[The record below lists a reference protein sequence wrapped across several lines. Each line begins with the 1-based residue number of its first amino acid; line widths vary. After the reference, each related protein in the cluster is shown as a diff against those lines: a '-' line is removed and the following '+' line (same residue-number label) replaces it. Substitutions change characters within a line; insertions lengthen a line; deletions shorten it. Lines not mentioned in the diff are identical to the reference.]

1 MKKTVTSG
9 KLFLGLVAA
18 IVIAGGAFFATSG
31 MAIAD
36 SNSFVASVISSF
48 SGKPTV
54 IISRASASPSG
65 KITNDLGQVLAVF
78 NVKAK
83 NVKWQATLHSFTVS
97 VPITTRAA
105 SALTISDFAL
115 HYDYCTKQGVYG
127 YGYKG
132 GECAHMAFLEP
143 SSVTRTGDTYTLV
156 FNKDLPIYL
165 AQSSGTLTI
174 VGKPKY
180 TRAGRE
186 AVQIRASV
194 SSGVAVGD
202 QCQTI
207 RYGYKNK
214 YGYSK
219 CGNQSATVSVGSA
232 KGNILTVKRPP
243 GYGYPTVAT
252 TTPPKPKTT
261 DKR

>member
-1 MKKTVTSG
+1 MKKIGTSG
-9 KLFLGLVAA
+9 KFFLALAA
-18 IVIAGGAFFATSG
+18 VVVAGGAFFATSG

-65 KITNDLGQVLAVF
+65 KLTNDLGQVLAVF
-78 NVKAK
+78 DVKAK

-97 VPITTRAA
+97 VPITNRAA

-143 SSVTRTGDTYTLV
+143 SSVTRDGDTYTLA
-156 FNKDLPIYL
+156 FDKDLPIYL
-165 AQSSGTLTI
+165 AQSTGTLTL
-174 VGKPKY
+174 VGKPTY
-180 TRAGRE
+180 VRAGKD
-186 AVQIRASV
+186 AAQIRVSV
-194 SSGVAVGD
+194 TSGLAVGD
-202 QCQTI
+202 QCKTI

-219 CGNQSATVSVGSA
+219 CGNQLAVVNVGSA

-252 TTPPKPKTT
+252 TTPPKPKTV